1 MLKNIAEMLSEMPD
15 YNSRRAKIARGQ
27 YKYERN
33 YINLFKKMLWQ
44 LKK

>member
-1 MLKNIAEMLSEMPD
+1 MLKSIAEMLGQLPD
-15 YNSRRAKIARGQ
+15 LNTTSVQIARGK